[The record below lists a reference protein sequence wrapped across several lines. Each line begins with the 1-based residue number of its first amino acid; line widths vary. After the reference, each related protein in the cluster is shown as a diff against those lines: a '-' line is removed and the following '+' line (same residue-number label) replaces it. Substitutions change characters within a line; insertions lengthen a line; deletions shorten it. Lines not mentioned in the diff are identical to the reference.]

1 MNPYSTLKEDI
12 KTTTI
17 DETVVS
23 DFDTLTV
30 YDFTAE
36 QIVSLI
42 EMRQRYQSGGSDRA
56 SVIRHWEFLRLLVA
70 SGRMEVSSILQ
81 VPYSKPIHT
90 FLKRKDL
97 I

>member
-12 KTTTI
+12 KITTI
-17 DETVVS
+17 EETVVS

-36 QIVSLI
+36 QIVSLL
-42 EMRQRYQSGGSDRA
+42 ELRQRYQSGGSDRA

-70 SGRMEVSSILQ
+70 SGRMEA
-81 VPYSKPIHT
+81 
-90 FLKRKDL
+90 
-97 I
+97 